1 MGGSLCTRMRA
12 WVIVVC
18 RGRLVKLMGAILS
31 GIFGGLKL
39 LFFSLVTK
47 ERNWKIF
54 LFECFLFLSFCIS
67 VSTIILFEIFR
78 VASFGKFDF
87 C

>member
-39 LFFSLVTK
+39 FFSLVTK
-47 ERNWKIF
+47 ERNWNF
-54 LFECFLFLSFCIS
+54 FVQMDECFLFLSFCIS
-67 VSTIILFEIFR
+67 VYIRLYYLRFFE
-78 VASFGKFDF
+78 
-87 C
+87 